1 VALRTVRAPTQV
13 MLKVL
18 AGYARALLEYVARY
32 RALLLLL
39 CLCICGARRDDRL
52 GPEEARRFGKV
63 GRRCGRT
70 VSREGRGIRYAEGMA
85 VCHLGHV
92 NYLGVGEA

>member
-1 VALRTVRAPTQV
+1 MALRAVRAPTQV

-18 AGYARALLEYVARY
+18 AEYARALLEYVARY
-32 RALLLLL
+32 RALLL
-39 CLCICGARRDDRL
+39 CVCICGARRDDRL
-52 GPEEARRFGKV
+52 GPEEATRFGKV
-63 GRRCGRT
+63 GRT
-70 VSREGRGIRYAEGMA
+70 VSREGRGIRHAEGMA